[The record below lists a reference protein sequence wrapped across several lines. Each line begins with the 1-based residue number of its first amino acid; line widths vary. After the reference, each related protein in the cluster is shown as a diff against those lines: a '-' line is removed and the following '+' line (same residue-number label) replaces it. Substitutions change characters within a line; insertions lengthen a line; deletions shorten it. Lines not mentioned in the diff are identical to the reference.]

1 MVHDNAIPEP
11 VRAAALANAGT
22 GITAYL
28 FEPALM
34 GFVLTGRVFLDQKD
48 RFKNGRLI
56 RTSTVREFSVR
67 GDYLIAHTLTDS
79 VYVLISAGPSLFNLG
94 IKGSDESFTVDY

>member
-11 VRAAALANAGT
+11 VRTAALTNADT
-22 GITAYL
+22 GVTAYL
-28 FEPALM
+28 FEPELI
-34 GFVLTGRVFLDQKD
+34 GFMLTGRVFFDQKD

-56 RTSTVREFSVR
+56 RTSSVHEFSIR

-79 VYVLISAGPSLFNLG
+79 VYVLISAAPSLFNLG
-94 IKGSDESFTVDY
+94 IKGSDESFTVDC

>member
-1 MVHDNAIPEP
+1 MGHNDVIPDP
-11 VRAAALANAGT
+11 VRAAALSNAGT

-28 FEPALM
+28 FEPELI
-34 GFVLTGRVFLDQKD
+34 GFVLTGRVFFDQKD

-56 RTSTVREFSVR
+56 RTSTVREFSIR
-67 GDYLIAHTLTDS
+67 GDYLIAHTMTDS

-94 IKGSDESFTVDY
+94 VGGSDESFAVNW